1 MTRHQVTPVE
11 VTVSCKTVEEADAI
25 GRSAVEQRLA
35 ASSQTWPIR
44 SCYRWN
50 GAVVQDHEHVLL
62 MKTVDTHFRDLCYL
76 IRSLHSYDLPS
87 IVMIPL
93 VDYGPGYLQW
103 LLEAAG
109 IAGRSD
115 ATERLDN
122 IVG

>member
-1 MTRHQVTPVE
+1 M
-11 VTVSCKTVEEADAI
+11 
-25 GRSAVEQRLA
+25 A

-93 VDYGPGYLQW
+93 VDYGPDYLQW